1 MSVAEDIK
9 AKLDIVSYIQQ
20 YAPLKKAGRTYKACC
35 PFHSE
40 RTPSFVVNPDNQSWR
55 CFGAC
60 SEGGDIFNFAM
71 KMHGWTFGEA
81 IRELGKQ
88 AGVEVR
94 QQSPAQKAQN
104 EKEDVLRGLL
114 QAATDFYHQRLL
126 ENESALAYVRRKRGF
141 SDQTIGQYQ
150 IGYAPLPPPW
160 DIAIEHL
167 RLLGYDEKQIIE
179 VGIARRSDNGRVYD
193 YFRNRLMIP
202 IRDERGRV
210 IGFGARALAADDNPK
225 YLNSPQTALFD
236 KSHTLFGLDAAK
248 RTIRDQET
256 AVIVEGYMDALQAHQ
271 AGFTNVVAQMGTA
284 LTEAQLKL
292 IAPRMAKKII
302 LALDSDSA
310 GQNATMRSLEVARA
324 ALQADYGGRLSVDMR
339 VLQIP
344 SAKDPDDLIRESPER
359 WQELINAAV
368 PVADYV
374 IDVETST
381 LPQHASVQ
389 EREAVARRLL
399 PILVASESNLY
410 KQDNLQKLALKLH
423 INEKDLLNWAEE
435 QKRIERAKP
444 PRRMPAEAEPPDF
457 PPQNYDEAG
466 IPPDAGDYAP
476 FRSMSRQVAQSREG
490 VRREVDCLRALFQQ
504 PDLLYHVNR
513 KFREIAGGDNT
524 LLDGPL
530 RDFGMDDFSHTDY
543 RALMRVFQEALEQD
557 EVEPA
562 DYFEANLDEV
572 LRQEVMMILIDDLDA
587 LRLKLRH
594 GLSVDLSMY
603 LKQQT
608 RINVEVDFKVKLI
621 ENALSLRKR
630 RLDLE
635 RTDLSFLIA
644 DAQMESAQQLELHV
658 RANLSNKAR
667 GLIDAE
673 LQRQAKILY

>member
-40 RTPSFVVNPDNQSWR
+40 RSPSFVVNADTQSWR

-60 SEGGDIFNFAM
+60 AEGGDIFNFAM
-71 KMHGWTFGEA
+71 KMHGWTFSEA

-88 AGVEVR
+88 AGIEVR
-94 QQSPAQKAQN
+94 QQTPVQKAQD
-104 EKEDVLRGLL
+104 EKLDGLRGLL
-114 QAATDFYHQRLL
+114 QAAADYYHQRLL
-126 ENESALAYVRRKRGF
+126 ENESALAYARHKRGF
-141 SDQTIGQYQ
+141 SDETLRQYQ

-160 DIAIEHL
+160 DMAIEHL
-167 RLLGYDEKQIIE
+167 KLIGYDEKQIIE
-179 VGIARRSDNGRVYD
+179 VGLARQNDKGHVYD

-225 YLNSPQTALFD
+225 YLNSPQTPLFD

-271 AGFTNVVAQMGTA
+271 AGFTNVIAQMGTA

-292 IAPRMAKKII
+292 IAPRYAKKII
-302 LALDSDSA
+302 LALDSDAA
-310 GQNATMRSLEVARA
+310 GQNATMRSLEVARS
-324 ALQADYGGRLSVDMR
+324 ALQADYSGKLSVDMR

-344 SAKDPDDLIRESPER
+344 GAKDPDDLIRESPER
-359 WQELINAAV
+359 WQELVDSAM

-374 IDVETST
+374 IEVEVSA
-381 LPQHASVQ
+381 LPQQASLQ

-399 PILVASESNLY
+399 PILLASESNLY

-423 INEKDLLNWAEE
+423 INEKDLLGWAEE

-457 PPQNYDEAG
+457 PPQNYEDGQA
-466 IPPDAGDYAP
+466 PPDAEDYAP
-476 FRSMSRQVAQSREG
+476 FRSISRKVAQTREG
-490 VRREVDCLRALFQQ
+490 VRREMDCLRALLQQ
-504 PDLLYHVNR
+504 PDLLYHINR
-513 KFREIAGGDNT
+513 KFREIAGGDST
-524 LLDGPL
+524 LLNGPL
-530 RDFGMDDFSHTDY
+530 GDFGMEDFSHSDY
-543 RALMRVFQEALEQD
+543 RALMRVFQAAMEQD
-557 EVEPA
+557 EMESA
-562 DYFEANLDEV
+562 DYLQANLDEG
-572 LRQEVMMILIDDLDA
+572 LRQELVEILIDDLET
-587 LRLKLRH
+587 LRPKLRH
-594 GLSVDLSMY
+594 GLSIDLSMY

-608 RINVEVDFKVKLI
+608 RINTEADFKVKLI

-644 DAQMESAQQLELHV
+644 DLQMETSQQFELHV

>member
-40 RTPSFVVNPDNQSWR
+40 RTPSFVVNGDTQSWR

-60 SEGGDIFNFAM
+60 AEGGDVFNFAM

-88 AGVEVR
+88 VGIEVQ
-94 QQSPAQKAQN
+94 QQSPAQKAQD
-104 EKEDVLRGLL
+104 EKLDGLRGLL
-114 QAATDFYHQRLL
+114 QAAADFYHQRLL
-126 ENESALAYVRRKRGF
+126 ENESALAYARHKRGF
-141 SDQTIGQYQ
+141 SDETLRQYQ
-150 IGYAPLPPPW
+150 IGYAPQPPPW
-160 DIAIEHL
+160 DMVIEHL
-167 RLLGYDEKQIIE
+167 KLIGYDEKQIIE
-179 VGIARRSDNGRVYD
+179 VGLARQNDKGHVYD

-225 YLNSPQTALFD
+225 YLNSPQTPLFD
-236 KSHTLFGLDAAK
+236 KSHTLFGLDVAK

-271 AGFTNVVAQMGTA
+271 AGFTNVIAQMGTA

-292 IAPRMAKKII
+292 IAPRYAKKII
-302 LALDSDSA
+302 LALDSDAA

-324 ALQADYGGRLSVDMR
+324 ALQADYSGKLSVDMR

-344 SAKDPDDLIRESPER
+344 GAKDPDDLIRESPER
-359 WQELINAAV
+359 WQELVNAAV

-374 IDVETST
+374 IEVEVSA
-381 LPQHASVQ
+381 LPQQASLQ

-399 PILVASESNLY
+399 PILLASESNLY

-423 INEKDLLNWAEE
+423 INEKDLLNWAQE

-444 PRRMPAEAEPPDF
+444 PRRMPPEAEPPDF
-457 PPQNYDEAG
+457 PPQNDD
-466 IPPDAGDYAP
+466 DALAPQDAEDYAP
-476 FRSMSRQVAQSREG
+476 FRSMPRRIAPSRDG
-490 VRREVDCLRALFQQ
+490 TRREMDCLRALLQQ
-504 PDLLYHVNR
+504 PDLLYHINR
-513 KFREIAGGDNT
+513 KFREIAAGDST
-524 LLDGPL
+524 LLAGPL
-530 RDFGMDDFSHTDY
+530 RDFGLEDFSHSDY
-543 RALMRVFQEALEQD
+543 RALMRVFQAAMEQD
-557 EVEPA
+557 EMESA
-562 DYFEANLDEV
+562 DYLQANLDER
-572 LRQEVMMILIDDLDA
+572 LRQELVEILIDDLET
-587 LRLKLRH
+587 LRPKLRH
-594 GLSVDLSMY
+594 GLSIDLTMY

-608 RINVEVDFKVKLI
+608 RINTEADFKVKLI

-635 RTDLSFLIA
+635 RTDLSFIIA
-644 DAQMESAQQLELHV
+644 DSQMGSPQQFELHI

-673 LQRQAKILY
+673 LQRQAKIIY

>member
-40 RTPSFVVNPDNQSWR
+40 RTPSFVVNPDTQSWR

-60 SEGGDIFNFAM
+60 SEGGDIFSFAM
-71 KMHGWTFGEA
+71 KLHGWTFGEA

-88 AGVEVR
+88 AGIEVR
-94 QQSPAQKAQN
+94 PQTPTQKAQD
-104 EKEDVLRGLL
+104 EKLDILRGLL
-114 QAATDFYHQRLL
+114 QAAADFYHQRLL
-126 ENESALAYVRRKRGF
+126 ENESALAYARRKRGF

-167 RLLGYDEKQIIE
+167 KLLGYDEKQIIE
-179 VGIARRSDNGRVYD
+179 AGIARRSDNGRVYD

-210 IGFGARALAADDNPK
+210 IGFGARALAPDDNPK
-225 YLNSPQTALFD
+225 YLNSPQTPLFD
-236 KSHTLFGLDAAK
+236 KSHTLFGLDVAK
-248 RTIRDQET
+248 RAIRDQET

-284 LTEAQLKL
+284 LTESQLKL
-292 IAPRMAKKII
+292 IAPRYAKKII
-302 LALDSDSA
+302 LALDSDAA
-310 GQNATMRSLEVARA
+310 GQSATMRSLEVARA
-324 ALQADYGGRLSVDMR
+324 ALQADFSGRLSVDMR

-344 SAKDPDDLIRESPER
+344 DAKDPDDLIRESPER
-359 WQELINAAV
+359 WQELVDSAV

-374 IDVETST
+374 IETETAALS
-381 LPQHASVQ
+381 PQASVQ

-399 PILVASESNLY
+399 PILLVSESNLY
-410 KQDNLQKLALKLH
+410 KQNNLQRLALKLH
-423 INEKDLLNWAEE
+423 INERDLLNWAEE
-435 QKRIERAKP
+435 QKRIDRAKP
-444 PRRMPAEAEPPDF
+444 PRRIPAEAEPPDF
-457 PPQNYDEAG
+457 PPLNYDDA
-466 IPPDAGDYAP
+466 PPPADSGDYAP
-476 FRSMSRQVAQSREG
+476 FRSMSRRVAHSREG
-490 VRREVDCLRALFQQ
+490 TRREVDCLRALLQQ
-504 PDLLYHVNR
+504 PDLLYHINR
-513 KFREIAGGDNT
+513 KFREIAAGDTT
-524 LLDGPL
+524 LLSGPL
-530 RDFGMDDFSHTDY
+530 RDFGMEDFSHSDY

-557 EVEPA
+557 EMEPA
-562 DYFEANLDEV
+562 DYLQINLDER
-572 LRQEVMMILIDDLDA
+572 LRDELVAILVDDLEA
-587 LRLKLRH
+587 LRPKLRH
-594 GLSVDLSMY
+594 GLSIDLAMY

-608 RINVEVDFKVKLI
+608 RLNTEVDFRVKLI
-621 ENALSLRKR
+621 ENALNLRKR

-644 DAQMESAQQLELHV
+644 DTQMGSPQELELHI
-658 RANLSNKAR
+658 RANLSNRAR